1 MAACIPFMPSERH
14 PVVAPVRT
22 FPSRSPTTTCGI
34 LVDSSIIS
42 TQAVGSPSCRG
53 VWAMMFQPPHRGART
68 APGHEAFVHRA
79 PGRLCRARS
88 PCAGQ
93 GGAAIAQA
101 LDECYGDVIA
111 RFGTQMCRGHRASLA
126 SGASTS
132 VSVVFF
138 QPTASARRRWC
149 FFSGRDHHVDWD
161 GPAHIGFLSITSPR
175 AEIKTP
181 LRPLAP
187 LCPQGSRNWQ
197 WSETGGFCPEFLAER
212 P

>member
-1 MAACIPFMPSERH
+1 MVCTS
-14 PVVAPVRT
+14 
-22 FPSRSPTTTCGI
+22 
-34 LVDSSIIS
+34 
-42 TQAVGSPSCRG
+42 
-53 VWAMMFQPPHRGART
+53 PHRGHPKSGAEVGHRLGTEVGRQKAR
-68 APGHEAFVHRA
+68 
-79 PGRLCRARS
+79 C

-93 GGAAIAQA
+93 GGAAIVQA

-126 SGASTS
+126 TGASTS

-187 LCPQGSRNWQ
+187 LWLHQGYIV
-197 WSETGGFCPEFLAER
+197 PA
-212 P
+212 